1 MCDFEEKWVMKNTN
15 QPTIWFRYVDD
26 TFTLFKNKNDALSS
40 LRYLNGR
47 HNNIKF
53 TIEFQQND
61 EIPFLDIPRIRSNQ
75 KMHRKFIQT
84 RDKRPSKIA
93 SLGRFLSEIPWSD
106 LLSTVQSCDDKLT
119 ILTDIITYGLNTIMP
134 QQSMKVHITDHDR
147 PWITNQL
154 KSLIARRQ
162 KAFNS
167 GNTLMFKLFRN
178 KVNRERKRCR
188 KIYYQKKVQDLHDTK
203 PRDWWREVKQL
214 CGNTN
219 VPRCDLRTIL
229 NPDLNCEE
237 KDLSNEINK
246 AFISVMQSYNPLSE
260 DVCVSVEDD
269 VPISTSEL
277 VVAAKLKEIS
287 TSRAG
292 GPDGLPNWVLKEF
305 AEILA
310 TPITDILNTS
320 FRDCKVPRIWKIAD
334 VCPLPKVSTICDFT
348 KDLRPISL
356 TSTLSKLAEEI
367 IIDKELKHTVLKS
380 IDSRQYGFI
389 PGSSTTFA
397 LISMLQEWLS
407 STDKSNSAVGIV
419 LLDYKKAFDL
429 VDHTLLIA
437 KLFSLG
443 TKPSIVNWII
453 DFLRDRTQ
461 RVKLNVTVSQSGR
474 KYPREYPKAP
484 SWAHGSSW

>member
-1 MCDFEEKWVMKNTN
+1 
-15 QPTIWFRYVDD
+15 
-26 TFTLFKNKNDALSS
+26 
-40 LRYLNGR
+40 
-47 HNNIKF
+47 
-53 TIEFQQND
+53 
-61 EIPFLDIPRIRSNQ
+61 
-75 KMHRKFIQT
+75 
-84 RDKRPSKIA
+84 
-93 SLGRFLSEIPWSD
+93 
-106 LLSTVQSCDDKLT
+106 
-119 ILTDIITYGLNTIMP
+119 
-134 QQSMKVHITDHDR
+134 
-147 PWITNQL
+147 
-154 KSLIARRQ
+154 
-162 KAFNS
+162 
-167 GNTLMFKLFRN
+167 MFKLFRN

-188 KIYYQKKVQDLHDTK
+188 KIYYQKKVQDVHDTK

-229 NPDLNCEE
+229 NPD
-237 KDLSNEINK
+237 
-246 AFISVMQSYNPLSE
+246 
-260 DVCVSVEDD
+260 
-269 VPISTSEL
+269 
-277 VVAAKLKEIS
+277 
-287 TSRAG
+287 
-292 GPDGLPNWVLKEF
+292 
-305 AEILA
+305 EILA

-356 TSTLSKLAEEI
+356 SKLAEGI

-397 LISMLQEWLS
+397 LISMLHEWLS

-429 VDHTLLIA
+429 VDHTLLIV
-437 KLFSLG
+437 KLFSLD

-461 RVKLNVTVSQSGR
+461 RVKLNSDCFSDWTKVPAGVPQGTKLGPWLFLVMINDLTTSQLSSSMWKFADDTTISNVFSNPDACSLQECVQHVAEWSKTNLFQLNPTKCKEMVICFKKHFPALER
-474 KYPREYPKAP
+474 KKEYQQPR
-484 SWAHGSSW
+484 SWALPSGTILNGTITWILSLVKLPSVFIFSDS